1 MDTEPSWHALTI
13 SGQPGKGTAH
23 QRKKDVVLA
32 CKELRI
38 AQKKKKK
45 HGRRK
50 HVIIYVGQSFVKI
63 VSMLGQNDSV
73 FLRIFIF

>member
-32 CKELRI
+32 RKKKKNT
-38 AQKKKKK
+38 KKKKK
-45 HGRRK
+45 KTWQKETRHYLCGP
-50 HVIIYVGQSFVKI
+50 IICENS
-63 VSMLGQNDSV
+63 
-73 FLRIFIF
+73 